1 MTQRVTS
8 QRRVGALITVA
19 LALLL
24 AILPLGSEPAE
35 AEHWSQSPYLALSQ
49 TSDRSGAIPLDG
61 ATVEA
66 GDEVAIF
73 VAPTRAWFSK
83 ARFSVNGENVRTESY
98 RPFDLGSTDR
108 SGNAVLVPTDSFVE
122 GVNTVQVKLFIG
134 RYRVATLSASFTKV
148 TPLPTIAEIATGD
161 PRFSTLVT
169 ALSVASESGPVDFLG
184 AVSDPEADLTVFA
197 PTNDAF
203 LALGATLDAA
213 LADPSGLLTQ
223 VLAYHVLA
231 SSESGADL
239 VAAGEF
245 VTLQGEKV
253 TITARDGAVFINDS
267 KVVVADIQASNGIVH
282 VIDAVL
288 IPPSIANPPL
298 RTIAEIATGDPA
310 VLDVGDCVVGR
321 VGVGSG

>member
-1 MTQRVTS
+1 M
-8 QRRVGALITVA
+8 
-19 LALLL
+19 
-24 AILPLGSEPAE
+24 
-35 AEHWSQSPYLALSQ
+35 
-49 TSDRSGAIPLDG
+49 
-61 ATVEA
+61 
-66 GDEVAIF
+66 
-73 VAPTRAWFSK
+73 
-83 ARFSVNGENVRTESY
+83 
-98 RPFDLGSTDR
+98 
-108 SGNAVLVPTDSFVE
+108 
-122 GVNTVQVKLFIG
+122 
-134 RYRVATLSASFTKV
+134 
-148 TPLPTIAEIATGD
+148 
-161 PRFSTLVT
+161 
-169 ALSVASESGPVDFLG
+169 
-184 AVSDPEADLTVFA
+184 TVFA

-288 IPPSIANPPL
+288 IPPSIANPPAAIGDSVVDENGL
-298 RTIAEIATGDPA
+298 GVENVSVDLFTATANGRRDAFVKSTRTGGSGTYNFSVSAGCYVVVLIAPASQTFETGLYQETLVCVEAGEVNNTVDA
-310 VLDVGDCVVGR
+310 VLTAIPH
-321 VGVGSG
+321 